1 MQSSRRAF
9 PLLRPRAALAALVI
23 GAFPAPGLA
32 GQAPSEQP
40 AASPSPPA
48 AKPVDRP
55 APLVNEVVVTGE
67 RPAVETRVDRKIYN
81 LSREL
86 QATAGS
92 AADVLRNLPSVS
104 IDIDGNPSLRG
115 DPGVLILIDG
125 RRAPQFNNDDRGTAL
140 QQLGADSIDRIEIIP
155 NPPAN
160 FKRDGSAGII
170 NIITKRPSGSHTAAA
185 QASVGSRGRYN
196 LSTSQ
201 GAQWGKLSLRGSAGL
216 RHDLRIRDIESR
228 RIVRDPASE
237 AVLSDRQFEAA
248 AENDR
253 LSKTI
258 TLGADYDMSAVDRLS
273 AEGSYFRRDAD
284 ASFDD
289 STLVLDS
296 GGSPTNQFDR
306 SRREREHEYGSSA
319 MLRYHRAGESDGD
332 GLSISAERSE
342 YSEHQPLRYTNT
354 YFIPVQA
361 PTSQNQVF
369 DEGEVTRE
377 FSVDYVMTLS
387 ASSKFVSG
395 YDLQRDDNAYDNL
408 QTIPVNLGGV
418 GAPDPDFTNLF
429 KYDQTIHAVYGSY
442 ERPLG
447 RWTVLAGLRLE
458 QTDISTNQVTSGA
471 HSGQD
476 YFRAYPTLHF
486 ADKLNEQQM
495 LMFSYGRRISRPQ
508 GSQNL
513 NPFRRQQDAATLRE
527 GNPDLAPSEID
538 SLEAGWSYNE
548 GRTSL
553 GTTLYARRD
562 RNNVTYVSTP
572 ISPTVVLIR
581 PENLGES
588 VSGGLE
594 LTASG
599 RLGKQLDYNF
609 SGNAYYNEI
618 DASNLGFAGTRSAFA
633 YEAKAALNWRA
644 SGQDTLQINL
654 GSSGKRLTPQGYLR
668 GNTALDLG
676 FRHQLRPNFSITATV
691 SDVFANRR
699 FESVLETPELSDS
712 TRMRQP
718 GRIVY
723 VGVSWVLAGAKQE
736 QDENF
741 EYGE

>member
-1 MQSSRRAF
+1 MTATI
-9 PLLRPRAALAALVI
+9 PAALLLCLAIGPATAADEVPGSN
-23 GAFPAPGLA
+23 GAAPQSAPAPSAPPPRKPDPPTRPLA
-32 GQAPSEQP
+32 
-40 AASPSPPA
+40 
-48 AKPVDRP
+48 
-55 APLVNEVVVTGE
+55 EVVVTGE

-104 IDIDGNPSLRG
+104 VDLDGNPSLRG
-115 DPGVLILIDG
+115 DSDVQILIDG
-125 RRAPQFNNDDRGTAL
+125 RLAPQFNDANRGDAL
-140 QQLGADSIDRIEIIP
+140 QQLGADSIDRIEIIT

-170 NIITKRPSGSHTAAA
+170 NIITKRPAGARTAAA

-196 LSTSQ
+196 VSTSQ
-201 GAQWGKLSLRGSAGL
+201 GAQWGNLGVHGKASL
-216 RHDLRIRDIESR
+216 RHDLRNRDVESR
-228 RIVRDPASE
+228 RVVRDSALE
-237 AVLSDRQFEAA
+237 TVLSDRQFEAA
-248 AENDR
+248 SEDDR
-253 LSKTI
+253 LSKTV
-258 TLGADYDMSAVDRLS
+258 TLGADYAMSAADRLS
-273 AEGSYFRRDAD
+273 AEGSYYRRDAD
-284 ASFDD
+284 YSFND
-289 STLVLDS
+289 SNLVLDS
-296 GGSPTNQFDR
+296 DGSPTDQFDR
-306 SRREREHEYGSSA
+306 SRGGRNHEYSSSA
-319 MLRYHRAGESDGD
+319 MLRYRHAGENDGD
-332 GLSISAERSE
+332 GLTVVAERSE
-342 YSEHQPLRYTNT
+342 SFEHIPMRLTNT
-354 YFIPVQA
+354 YLIPAQA
-361 PTSQNQVF
+361 STFQKQVI
-369 DEGEVTRE
+369 GEDNATRE

-387 ASSKFVSG
+387 ADSKFVSG
-395 YDLQRDDNAYDNL
+395 YDLQREDNAFDYL
-408 QTIPVNLGGV
+408 QTIPVNVGGV

-429 KYDQTIHAVYGSY
+429 RYEQTIHALYGSY
-442 ERPLG
+442 ERPFG

-458 QTDISTNQVTSGA
+458 QTDIQTNLVTSGA
-471 HSGQD
+471 RGSQD
-476 YFRAYPTLHF
+476 YFRAYPTLHL
-486 ADKLNEQQM
+486 ADKLNEQQT
-495 LMFSYGRRISRPQ
+495 LTFSYGRRISRPQ
-508 GSQNL
+508 GGQNL
-513 NPFRRQQDAATLRE
+513 NPIRTQPDAATLRE

-538 SLEAGWSYNE
+538 SLEAGWSYDE
-548 GRTSL
+548 GHTSF
-553 GTTLYARRD
+553 GTTLYARSS
-562 RNNVTYVSTP
+562 RNNVTYISTP

-599 RLGKQLDYNF
+599 RAGTALDVKF

-618 DASNLGFAGTRSAFA
+618 DASNLGYAGTRSAFA

-644 SGQDTLQINL
+644 SGQDTLQVNL

-668 GNTALDLG
+668 GSTTLDLG

-691 SDVFANRR
+691 SDVFASRR

-718 GRIVY
+718 GRVVY